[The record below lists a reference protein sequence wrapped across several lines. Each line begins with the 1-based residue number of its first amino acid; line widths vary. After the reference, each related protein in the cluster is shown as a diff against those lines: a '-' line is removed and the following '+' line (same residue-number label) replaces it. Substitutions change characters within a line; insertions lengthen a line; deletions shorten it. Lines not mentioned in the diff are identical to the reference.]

1 MCRCVCTDCHY
12 VLSYPDLPALLPLPD
27 KTENW
32 RLECHFLTPLVNG
45 RAVLLRRGLV
55 TDGASIPRLAWRVIG
70 HPFSKDLLPHALGH
84 DGLYA
89 AELMPRSDGDDWFLT
104 SMALADSN
112 FELGVSW
119 TKRNAVWSAV
129 RCGGSFVWDRH
140 TDASIA
146 DARRYVTLLDAE
158 QHHILR
164 ATRDIRTIAC

>member
-12 VLSYPDLPALLPLPD
+12 VLSYPDLPALMPLPD

-45 RAVLLRRGLV
+45 RALLLRRGLV

-84 DGLYA
+84 DGAYA
-89 AELMPRSDGDDWFLT
+89 AELMTRTECDDWFLT
-104 SMALADSN
+104 SMAMAESHYALSV
-112 FELGVSW
+112 GW

-129 RCGGSFVWDRH
+129 RVGGSFVWSRH

-146 DARRYVTLLDAE
+146 EARRYVSVLNVRDFHT
-158 QHHILR
+158 LR
-164 ATRDIRTIAC
+164 ASRDIRSIEG